1 MGRHD
6 WVTRRN
12 SRSRY
17 AVTRDSSSP
26 PEHGSNPEPHNSARA
41 AGLDLDGPPDRRTRW
56 KISTAAAC
64 VAAGLTLGLVFTL
77 WIGGAFGEPVRNV
90 TEVKTGP
97 MATGSTG
104 SARETAGYPGHTAGS
119 QAKGAAGSPVPSAA
133 EFAPAG
139 IQAPA
144 TAKPPPR
151 PVRIVVHVAG
161 AVKEPGIVSLN
172 KGSRIHEAISAAGG
186 AAANAQ
192 LSAVNLAA
200 QIQDGQQ
207 LYVPTSADVSAG
219 PAPAPAG
226 SGPAEGAQPGT
237 AGSAAGA
244 GEDPPTVNIN
254 TAGAELLATLPGVG
268 PVLSGRIVE
277 WREEHGSFATV
288 DELDAVSGIGE
299 KMLATLRELVTL

>member
-17 AVTRDSSSP
+17 AVQLEPSLR
-26 PEHGSNPEPHNSARA
+26 PEHGLIPDLPTTARA
-41 AGLDLDGPPDRRTRW
+41 AGPDQDDPQNRRTRW
-56 KISTAAAC
+56 KIGSAAAC

-97 MATGSTG
+97 MTTRSGS
-104 SARETAGYPGHTAGS
+104 SSWETADYPGHTTGT
-119 QAKGAAGSPVPSAA
+119 QAKGAGSPVPSAA
-133 EFAPAG
+133 ELAPAG

-144 TAKPPPR
+144 AAKPTPR

-161 AVKEPGIVSLN
+161 AVKEPGIVSLD

-186 AAANAQ
+186 AATKAQ

-207 LYVPTSADVSAG
+207 LYVPTRAEVSAG
-219 PAPAPAG
+219 PAPAPPG
-226 SGPAEGAQPGT
+226 SGAAEGALPGT

-244 GEDPPTVNIN
+244 GEEPPTVNIN
-254 TAGAELLATLPGVG
+254 TASAELLSTLPGVG